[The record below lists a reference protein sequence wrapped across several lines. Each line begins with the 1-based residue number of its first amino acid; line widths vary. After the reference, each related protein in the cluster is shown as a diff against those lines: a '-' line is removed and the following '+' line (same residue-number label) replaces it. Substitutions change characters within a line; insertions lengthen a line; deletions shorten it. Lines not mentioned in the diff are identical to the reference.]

1 MKYKEVIE
9 YIITTFAL
17 IFLYKSEIQQKLSTL
32 IAAESLGHGYHDEWL
47 FKNLTLGI
55 NAGQRV
61 ALVGINGAGKST
73 LLKLLA
79 ERFPPL
85 EGKIVKNK
93 AIKIGFLDQE
103 PQFNEGYSISDHIFS
118 LENKQQQLIK
128 EYEELIENPNPDEKT
143 LNRLYEELSEHNAW
157 EYEHEIKTILNRMGI
172 THLQQKIAT
181 LSGGQRKRLALAKLL
196 IEDPEIL
203 VLDEPTNHLDI
214 DTIEWLEKLL
224 TTGQKTILLVTHDR
238 YFLDNVCNTI
248 VELDGGKIFN
258 YNGNYAY
265 FLEKKAEREATDATV
280 LHKNQQLLKKELE
293 WMRRMPQAR
302 ATKSNARINAFY
314 DLEEKTKKKSDN
326 QTINLQMKMS
336 RQGGKIIELDHVAK
350 SFDERSIINDF
361 SYTFKKGDRIGLAG
375 KNGTGKSTLLNII
388 TNNLKP
394 DSGKVDIGDTTV
406 FGYYRQGGLTFDP
419 KERVI
424 DVVKSDAEYIKMA
437 DGSVITA
444 SALLTLFLF
453 PPKKQHGMVEKLS
466 GGEKKRLNLMK
477 VLMQNPNFLI
487 LDEPTNDLDIDT
499 LNVLEEFLENFP
511 GILML
516 VSHDRYLLD
525 KMSDQL
531 FIMEGEGVVR
541 IYNGNYSEYR
551 LSLEQPK
558 IKEVKKTITPIP
570 EASPIKNNTKKL
582 SFKEQ
587 KALDEAEKG
596 MTETE
601 NKIASLTED
610 LLKIDATDYIKIQ
623 ELTNHIEDLKLKLDN
638 YTMRWLELSE

>member
-1 MKYKEVIE
+1 M
-9 YIITTFAL
+9 
-17 IFLYKSEIQQKLSTL
+17 STL
-32 IAAESLGHGYHDEWL
+32 IAAEGLGHGYHDEWL

-55 NAGQRV
+55 NSGQRV

-93 AIKIGFLDQE
+93 AVKIGFLDQE
-103 PQFNEGYSISDHIFS
+103 PQFTEGFSISDHIFS

-128 EYEELIENPNPDEKT
+128 EYEELIEDPNPDEKT

-172 THLQQKIAT
+172 THLQQKIST
-181 LSGGQRKRLALAKLL
+181 LSGGQKKRLALAKLL

-248 VELDGGKIFN
+248 VELDRGKIFN

-265 FLEKKAEREATDATV
+265 FLEKKSEREALDATV

-314 DLEEKTKKKSDN
+314 DLEEKTKKKTDN
-326 QTINLQMKMS
+326 QSINLQMKMS
-336 RQGGKIIELDHVAK
+336 RQGGKIIELEHVQKA
-350 SFDERSIINDF
+350 FDGRPIINDF

-388 TNNLKP
+388 TSQLKP
-394 DSGKVDIGDTTV
+394 DNGKVDTGETTV
-406 FGYYRQGGLTFDP
+406 FGYYKQGGLTFDP

-424 DVVKSDAEYIKMA
+424 DIVKSDAEYIKMA

-531 FIMEGEGVVR
+531 FIMEGEGVVK

-558 IKEVKKTITPIP
+558 VKTETKKSPAPVVEQTP
-570 EASPIKNNTKKL
+570 AKAVKKL

-587 KALDEAEKG
+587 KELEDSEKG
-596 MTETE
+596 IAEME
-601 NKIASLTED
+601 NKIASLNES
-610 LLKIDATDYIKIQ
+610 LVKIDATDYVKIQ
-623 ELTNHIEDLKLKLDN
+623 EVSAEIESLQAKLDEF
-638 YTMRWLELSE
+638 TMRWLELSE